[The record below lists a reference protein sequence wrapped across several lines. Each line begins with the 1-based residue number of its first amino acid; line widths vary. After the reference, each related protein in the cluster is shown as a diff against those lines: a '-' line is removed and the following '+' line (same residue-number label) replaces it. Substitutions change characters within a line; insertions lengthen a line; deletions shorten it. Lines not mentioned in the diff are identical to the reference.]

1 MFIPQH
7 VRDSLAVQKLMIV
20 HVISLSQVL
29 LRNKV
34 LQQFIRSEGG

>member
-7 VRDSLAVQKLMIV
+7 VRDSLAAQKLMIV
-20 HVISLSQVL
+20 HVIYLGQAL

>member
-1 MFIPQH
+1 MFIAQH
-7 VRDSLAVQKLMIV
+7 VRDSLAAQKLMIV

-34 LQQFIRSEGG
+34 LQQFIRSGGG